1 MIYKLDQ
8 ASKYYN
14 IIDYVA
20 DNQYLISEQGF
31 NEIDGLVLSQLA
43 NIKFS
48 DEVPGVGINKS
59 VTIKEACIKLKS
71 NKCYWD
77 SLSINKK
84 KLFENLAVS
93 RRFMYM
99 RLSNYVSN
107 PAMEGIDDFY
117 VVSEDAVAT
126 EQFAAITVSMDTGNH
141 ILNYMAFGA
150 TDGSLQGWN
159 ENFTMLY
166 EAVTQAQ
173 ADAMNYM
180 NLVTKLLPGRFIG
193 GGHSKGGNNFS
204 YGYMYCSD
212 YARNKINSGYLYD
225 SPGVNNFNRKNKNY
239 EKLQQITK
247 GNFICPQNTIV
258 GMLLNENSNPVFIHS
273 MEDGFM
279 AHDPFTWLI
288 EHSYSSQR
296 NNYDNMFSAKEEWR
310 FVPDEQTEASKKLNH
325 LLDMIVS
332 KMSATNK
339 KVVVDLIKYILFNSG
354 ADKIDDFYRII
365 AGDMI
370 L

>member
-1 MIYKLDQ
+1 MSEQ
-8 ASKYYN
+8 TSKYYN
-14 IIDYVA
+14 IIDYAA
-20 DNQYLISEQGF
+20 DNQYEISELSF

-48 DEVPGVGINKS
+48 DEVPGVGIRDS
-59 VTIKEACIKLKS
+59 VTIKEAYTKLRA
-71 NKCYWD
+71 NKYYWED
-77 SLSINKK
+77 LSLNKQ
-84 KLFENLAVS
+84 KLFENMAAS
-93 RRFMYM
+93 KRFMHM
-99 RLSNYVSN
+99 SLSNYAMN
-107 PAMEGIDDFY
+107 PAMEGIDDFH
-117 VVSEDAVAT
+117 VVSENAVAT
-126 EQFAAITVSMDTGNH
+126 EQFSAVTVSMDDGNN

-150 TDGSLQGWN
+150 TDGSLTGWN
-159 ENFTMLY
+159 ENFAMLY

-180 NLVTKLLPGRFIG
+180 NVVTKLFPGSFIG

-204 YGYMYCSD
+204 YGYMYCND
-212 YARNKINSGYLYD
+212 YARNKIKSGYLYD
-225 SPGVNNFNRKNKNY
+225 SPGVNNFNRRNKNY

-258 GMLLNENSNPVFIHS
+258 GTLLNENSDPVFIHS

-288 EHSYSSQR
+288 EHSY
-296 NNYDNMFSAKEEWR
+296 FSRRDDIGNILSIKESWR
-310 FVPDEQTEASKKLNH
+310 FAPDEQTDASKKLNWI
-325 LLDMIVS
+325 LDKLVS

-339 KVVVDLIKYILFNSG
+339 KMVVDLIKYILFNSG